1 VFNILG
7 DFVYLF
13 CLLLSVQV
21 HETEARMINCDLKT
35 ENLVFLD
42 DTDDF
47 HVKII
52 DFGMA
57 IPLGNRT
64 EHYDDDLL
72 GTRAYLAPE
81 TILSREKTGVLMG
94 IAYLSV
100 VRS

>member
-1 VFNILG
+1 
-7 DFVYLF
+7 
-13 CLLLSVQV
+13 
-21 HETEARMINCDLKT
+21 MINCDLKT